1 MSKKNSSVILK
12 SGFQDLEGPSKVYL
26 DFKTKLLKLK
36 KKSFLVAVSGGPDS
50 LALVALSK
58 ALRYEKKLNFFYALV
73 DHNLRKNS
81 ADEAKQVKKLLMKC
95 NLSLNILLNKKK
107 IKQNIQS
114 TARKKRY
121 EMLEKFSIKK
131 KVSTILTAHNLEDQ
145 VETFFIRLSRGSGL
159 KGLSAMRPLTKL
171 NNKIFLFRPLLE
183 TKKKDL
189 VKISKV
195 IFGKYVKDPSN
206 QSNKYL
212 RTKIRSLKKPLL
224 KSGINYSQII
234 RSIKNLASSSS
245 ILEKYNRNIIK
256 DIINKKNNLIMI
268 NFNKFKILDDEIKIN
283 VINDSIKLLKKNYY
297 NLRSKKVINLITQL
311 KFKSFKKATL
321 GGCLFFIKRDKLCL
335 KEEKI

>member
-1 MSKKNSSVILK
+1 MSKKNSSAILK
-12 SGFQDLEGPSKVYL
+12 SGFQGLKDSSKVYL
-26 DFKTKLLKLK
+26 DFKNKLLKLK

-58 ALRYEKKLNFFYALV
+58 ALMHEKKLNFFYVLV

-81 ADEAKQVKKLLMKC
+81 ANEANQVKKLLQKHS
-95 NLSLNILLNKKK
+95 LHLNILLNKKK
-107 IKQNIQS
+107 IKKNIQGI
-114 TARKKRY
+114 ARKKRY
-121 EMLEKFSIKK
+121 EMLEKFSYKK
-131 KVSTILTAHNLEDQ
+131 KVNIILTAHNLEDQ

-159 KGLSAMRPLTKL
+159 RGLSAMRPLTKL
-171 NNKIFLFRPLLE
+171 NQKIFLFRPFLE

-189 VKISKV
+189 IKISKS
-195 IFGKYVKDPSN
+195 IFGKYIKDPSN
-206 QSNKYL
+206 QNNKYL
-212 RTKIRSLKKPLL
+212 RTKIRSLKKPLI

-234 RSIKNLASSSS
+234 RSINNLASSSS

-256 DIINKKNNLIMI
+256 DVINKKNNMVLIH
-268 NFNKFKILDDEIKIN
+268 FNKFKILDDEIKIS

-297 NLRSKKVINLITQL
+297 NLRSKKVINLIKQL

-321 GGCLFFIKRDKLCL
+321 GGCLFFLKRDKLCL

>member
-1 MSKKNSSVILK
+1 
-12 SGFQDLEGPSKVYL
+12 
-26 DFKTKLLKLK
+26 
-36 KKSFLVAVSGGPDS
+36 
-50 LALVALSK
+50 
-58 ALRYEKKLNFFYALV
+58 
-73 DHNLRKNS
+73 
-81 ADEAKQVKKLLMKC
+81 MKC

-212 RTKIRSLKKPLL
+212 RTKIRSLKKPLIE
-224 KSGINYSQII
+224 SGINYSQII
-234 RSIKNLASSSS
+234 RSINNLASSSS
-245 ILEKYNRNIIK
+245 ILEKYNRNVIK
-256 DIINKKNNLIMI
+256 DIIYKKNKLVLID
-268 NFNKFKILDDEIKIN
+268 FKKFKILDDEIKIS

-297 NLRSKKVINLITQL
+297 NLRSKKVTNLIKQL
-311 KFKSFKKATL
+311 KSKSFKKATL
-321 GGCLFFIKRDKLCL
+321 GGCLFFPKKDKLCL

>member
-1 MSKKNSSVILK
+1 MSKKNSSAILK
-12 SGFQDLEGPSKVYL
+12 SGFKDFEGSSKVYL
-26 DFKTKLLKLK
+26 DFKNKLLKFK
-36 KKSFLVAVSGGPDS
+36 KKTFLVAVSGGPDS

-58 ALRYEKKLNFFYALV
+58 ALNYEKKLNFFYVLV

-81 ADEAKQVKKLLMKC
+81 ANEAKQVKQLLIKH
-95 NLSLNILLNKKK
+95 NLHLNILLNKEK
-107 IKQNIQS
+107 IKKNIQS

-121 EMLEKFSIKK
+121 EMLEKFSNNKRI
-131 KVSTILTAHNLEDQ
+131 STILTAHNLEDQ

-171 NNKIFLFRPLLE
+171 NKKIFLFRPLLD

-189 VKISKV
+189 IKISKV
-195 IFGKYVKDPSN
+195 IFGKYIKDPSN

-212 RTKIRSLKKPLL
+212 RTKIRSLRKPLIR
-224 KSGINYSQII
+224 SGINYSQII
-234 RSIKNLASSSS
+234 RSINNLASSSS

-256 DIINKKNNLIMI
+256 DIINKKNNLILI
-268 NFNKFKILDDEIKIN
+268 NFDKFKILDDEIKIS

-297 NLRSKKVINLITQL
+297 NLRSKKVINLIKQL
-311 KFKSFKKATL
+311 RLKSFKKATL
-321 GGCLFFIKRDKLCL
+321 GGCLFFLKRDKLCL

>member
-234 RSIKNLASSSS
+234 RSINNLASSSS